1 MIIKLLSIDISR
13 STLSILVAKSK
24 NGEYLGLVKRLE
36 EYGNAVMWYFCDA
49 RYDNG
54 ASSQRHSQ
62 SSEWNDDKEKT
73 NGFDDLLN
81 R

>member
-1 MIIKLLSIDISR
+1 MIIKLLAIDISR
-13 STLSILVAKSK
+13 SILSILVAKLK

-36 EYGNAVMWYFCDA
+36 EYGNTVMWYFSGA

-62 SSEWNDDKEKT
+62 SSEWNDDREKT
-73 NGFDDLLN
+73 NDFDGLLK
-81 R
+81 